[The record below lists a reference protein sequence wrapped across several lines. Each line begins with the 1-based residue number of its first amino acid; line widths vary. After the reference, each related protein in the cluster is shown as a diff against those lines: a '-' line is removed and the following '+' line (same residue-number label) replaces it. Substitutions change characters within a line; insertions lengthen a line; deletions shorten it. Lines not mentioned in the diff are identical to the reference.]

1 MKKSILLKIS
11 LIILLIIL
19 IYLFYQYVYD
29 GTEHYRS
36 TVDNNFYKIRKG
48 GNSQLRAD
56 ILATIY
62 KKFKIIITALKRD
75 SNFNQLESVKRLV
88 NTWNNGITVKE
99 IGNMESDAAY
109 VINKK
114 YMSFCIQTK
123 TNAYNTS
130 DINLITYVGL
140 HELAHIMS
148 VEIGHGPEFIE
159 NFEIL
164 LNYAKQLKYFDT
176 ILNAEV
182 PLYIQLNK
190 IKTADNYCGVPLTN
204 SIN

>member
-1 MKKSILLKIS
+1 MKKSILIKIS
-11 LIILLIIL
+11 LFVLLLVIS
-19 IYLFYQYVYD
+19 YLFYAFIYD

-36 TVDNNFYKIRKG
+36 TVDNNKYKIRKG
-48 GNSQLRAD
+48 PNSQLRAD

-62 KKFKIIITALKRD
+62 KKFKIIVSSLNNDPNYNYLD
-75 SNFNQLESVKRLV
+75 SVQRLV
-88 NTWNNGITVKE
+88 DTWNKGITIKE

-148 VEIGHGPEFIE
+148 VEIGHGPEFVQ
-159 NFEIL
+159 NFELL
-164 LNYAKQLKYFDT
+164 LNYAKNLTYFDT
-176 ILNAEV
+176 ILNKEV

-190 IKTADNYCGVPLTN
+190 IKTADNYCGVSLNN

>member
-1 MKKSILLKIS
+1 MKRSIVIKIFLVILL
-11 LIILLIIL
+11 LTLV
-19 IYLFYQYVYD
+19 YLFYQFIYD

-36 TVDNNFYKIRKG
+36 KVDNNLYKIRKG
-48 GNSQLRAD
+48 ENSQLRAD
-56 ILATIY
+56 ILATLN
-62 KKFKIIITALKRD
+62 KKFGIVINALKND
-75 SNFNQLESVKRLV
+75 PKYNTLDSVKRLA
-88 NTWNNGITVKE
+88 NTWKNGITIKE

-123 TNAYNTS
+123 TGKYNMS

-148 VEIGHGPEFIE
+148 VEIGHGPEFVQ
-159 NFEIL
+159 NFEL
-164 LNYAKQLKYFDT
+164 LLSYAKKLTYFDT
-176 ILNAEV
+176 ILNEEV

-190 IKTADNYCGVPLTN
+190 IKTADNYCGVPLIN